1 MHFSIIVREGWTQ
14 VSISV
19 SSQSLISYHQIS
31 NGVIRITESH
41 QGQKGGCFHN
51 LCRNYGRQQKEQ
63 EMERNELKQQMSDYR
78 RKIKKK
84 KLEEEEGM
92 IAMICGHGT
101 NMETPTAGS
110 AHADR

>member
-84 KLEEEEGM
+84 K
-92 IAMICGHGT
+92 
-101 NMETPTAGS
+101 N
-110 AHADR
+110 